1 MALNTDDMKSD
12 ITGGKIISLGEAVR
26 FTHAF
31 QERNP
36 EATKAYY
43 AEKELVESLLQQ
55 IGCAGIRIY
64 NGYDPDRN
72 KANLVLVGVD
82 KNGNDMTEGIILENL
97 KSCPPDCPK
106 NSSLMK

>member
-1 MALNTDDMKSD
+1 MKSD
-12 ITGGKIISLGEAVR
+12 ITGGDIISLGE
-26 FTHAF
+26 AF

-43 AEKELVESLLQQ
+43 AEKKLVESLLQL

-82 KNGNDMTEGIILENL
+82 KNGNDMTEGIILEKL
-97 KSCPPDCPK
+97 DPCPTDCPK
-106 NSSLMK
+106 DSSLMK

>member
-1 MALNTDDMKSD
+1 MKSNLN
-12 ITGGKIISLGEAVR
+12 GGKIISLGEAVK

-43 AEKELVESLLQQ
+43 AEKKLVESLLQQ

-64 NGYDPDRN
+64 NGYDPDSN

-97 KSCPPDCPK
+97 KFCPPDCPK